1 MEFYEKIKAAIH
13 DEAEDNEKYAKM
25 AEIAP
30 TEKAKKILTD
40 ISQEEERHKEFLQ
53 EILADSKSAEG
64 CEGDTE
70 SQDENSKEHD
80 AGNKVAAENNQS
92 IV

>member
-13 DEAEDNEKYAKM
+13 DETEDNEKYAKM

-40 ISQEEERHKEFLQ
+40 ISHEEKRHKEYLQ
-53 EILADSKSAEG
+53 EILADIKSAEG
-64 CEGDTE
+64 CEADTE
-70 SQDENSKEHD
+70 SQDENGKEHNVGD
-80 AGNKVAAENNQS
+80 KVAAENNQS

>member
-25 AEIAP
+25 AEMAP

-40 ISQEEERHKEFLQ
+40 ISHEEQRHKEFLQ
-53 EILADSKSAEG
+53 EILSDLKSDEH
-64 CEGDTE
+64 CEIDTE
-70 SQDENSKEHD
+70 SQDESSPKHD
-80 AGNKVAAENNQS
+80 AGDKVAAENNQS